1 MVDDSTF
8 KQLKE
13 SNHYFPEVTE
23 VIYDSDKM
31 LEMGSVALKSIVRGF
46 DIVWDRLMFTFVWKY
61 FKDGMML
68 AENQA
73 RNKGIKF
80 RLIVEITKENVDLI
94 NSIKYYDIRHIDN
107 LRGNFAI
114 FDNRA
119 YMVQIFHDEK
129 DQPVQALFSNVKE
142 LVAKQEKLFEKL
154 WDIAIPLA
162 LRVKEIEYEEKS
174 DYHKTITNFEDVQ
187 SEIVFIIEQC
197 KKDLL
202 IFSSIK
208 ILSSILNRN
217 NFISKIESLL
227 KKEVNIKILTDGI
240 DKYFVKQF
248 ELINGMNKN
257 SYPIQ
262 LGYTNK
268 LGNFHELVI
277 TNDSKYMLQVK
288 YDQENRLVASFSN
301 SEHMIYVQEILFEKY
316 WNEIKSLEI
325 TNRQ

>member
-31 LEMGSVALKSIVRGF
+31 LEMGTNALNSIVRGF

-114 FDNRA
+114 FDNRL
-119 YMVQIFHDEK
+119 YGSN
-129 DQPVQALFSNVKE
+129 FS
-142 LVAKQEKLFEKL
+142 
-154 WDIAIPLA
+154 
-162 LRVKEIEYEEKS
+162 
-174 DYHKTITNFEDVQ
+174 
-187 SEIVFIIEQC
+187 
-197 KKDLL
+197 
-202 IFSSIK
+202 
-208 ILSSILNRN
+208 
-217 NFISKIESLL
+217 
-227 KKEVNIKILTDGI
+227 
-240 DKYFVKQF
+240 
-248 ELINGMNKN
+248 
-257 SYPIQ
+257 
-262 LGYTNK
+262 
-268 LGNFHELVI
+268 
-277 TNDSKYMLQVK
+277 
-288 YDQENRLVASFSN
+288 
-301 SEHMIYVQEILFEKY
+301 
-316 WNEIKSLEI
+316 
-325 TNRQ
+325 